1 MEAIMKN
8 DKVKLKKIESI
19 MEEERKSL
27 EQSASE
33 IDVQKTKYLEME
45 SFLSAARAEVRELQE
60 ENAKLKEQVRYNTDV
75 SILSSPSF
83 LLSFCFS

>member
-60 ENAKLKEQVRYNTDV
+60 ENAKLKEQVRYR
-75 SILSSPSF
+75 
-83 LLSFCFS
+83 C

>member
-1 MEAIMKN
+1 MKN

-83 LLSFCFS
+83 LLLFCFS

>member
-27 EQSASE
+27 EQSTSE

-60 ENAKLKEQVRYNTDV
+60 ENAKLKEQVRYR
-75 SILSSPSF
+75 
-83 LLSFCFS
+83 C

>member
-1 MEAIMKN
+1 MKH

-83 LLSFCFS
+83 LLLFCFS

>member
-75 SILSSPSF
+75 SIVSSPSF
-83 LLSFCFS
+83 LLLFCFS

>member
-27 EQSASE
+27 EQSTSE

-45 SFLSAARAEVRELQE
+45 SFLSAARAEVRELQK
-60 ENAKLKEQVRYNTDV
+60 ENAKLKEQVRYR
-75 SILSSPSF
+75 
-83 LLSFCFS
+83 C

>member
-27 EQSASE
+27 EQSACE

-83 LLSFCFS
+83 LLLFCFS

>member
-27 EQSASE
+27 EQSTSE

-83 LLSFCFS
+83 LLLFCFS

>member
-83 LLSFCFS
+83 LLLFCFS

>member
-1 MEAIMKN
+1 MKN

-27 EQSASE
+27 EQSTSE

-83 LLSFCFS
+83 LLLFCFS